1 MCTHVWLE
9 EAYTTKTAAL
19 APECP
24 LKAPAQEA
32 VTEAVAPPAI
42 RERRR
47 RPPQVKLK
55 TEQETS
61 NGSAMMGLTLV
72 AGIVLLLAAG
82 LAARETIVRQLPWMA
97 RPYAALGLPVNIQ
110 GLEFRDVRSRIM
122 AEAYQKV
129 LTIDGQISNLR
140 AETQSLPDLQLSL
153 RDAAGREVYAWSA
166 APPKATLMRG
176 ETIQFRA
183 RLAAP
188 PDAAQAVRV
197 QFSESTRSVLQ

>member
-1 MCTHVWLE
+1 
-9 EAYTTKTAAL
+9 
-19 APECP
+19 
-24 LKAPAQEA
+24 

-55 TEQETS
+55 TEQETN

-166 APPKATLMRG
+166 PPPKATLMRG